1 MKLLCRKLNTESP
14 YDEEIPVLGIYST
27 ELEAGTWTLMFTAAL
42 FTIAKRWQQPKCLL
56 TGEWMNKMW
65 YTKHGIL
72 LSFKKEGNSNNA
84 TKLMNFEDIMLIG
97 MSVTEE

>member
-1 MKLLCRKLNTESP
+1 
-14 YDEEIPVLGIYST
+14 
-27 ELEAGTWTLMFTAAL
+27 
-42 FTIAKRWQQPKCLL
+42 
-56 TGEWMNKMW
+56 MNKMW